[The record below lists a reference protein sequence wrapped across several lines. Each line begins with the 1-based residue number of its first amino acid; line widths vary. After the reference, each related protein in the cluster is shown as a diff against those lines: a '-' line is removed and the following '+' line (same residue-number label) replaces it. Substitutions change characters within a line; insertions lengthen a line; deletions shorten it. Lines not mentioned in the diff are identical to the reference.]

1 MVNSSTWLGAGIV
14 GAVLVFWILG
24 AYNRLVALR
33 NQIGAAWAKVDEVRQ
48 QRGVGLAPLLQA
60 LDEPLA
66 ARHSALDDMAAAHVQ
81 AEAAA
86 AAMQARPVSMAHALD
101 WTRAE
106 SVLAAAAS
114 RVFALVEV
122 DEVLQQSPAVLQ
134 GSTAWRETGSRL
146 AFARQ
151 VYNEAA
157 ATYDDAISAWP
168 TRLLVRG
175 FGFGAAG
182 RL

>member
-1 MVNSSTWLGAGIV
+1 MSSAWLVAGIV
-14 GAVLVFWILG
+14 GAVLVFWMLG

-48 QRGVGLAPLLQA
+48 QRAAGLAPLLQA
-60 LDEPLA
+60 LDEPLV
-66 ARHSALDDMAAAHVQ
+66 ARHSALDDMAVAHAQTESAAT
-81 AEAAA
+81 
-86 AAMQARPVSMAHALD
+86 AMSTKPVSTDHARA

-106 SVLAAAAS
+106 SDLAATAS

-122 DEVLQQSPAVLQ
+122 DAVLQQSDAVSQ
-134 GSTAWRETGSRL
+134 GSAAWRDSGTRL

-151 VYNEAA
+151 TYNEAA
-157 ATYDDAISAWP
+157 GLYDEAIAVWP
-168 TRLLVRG
+168 TRLLVRS
-175 FGFGAAG
+175 FGFTPAG